1 VSHDPLLGQT
11 VSGRFLLEELV
22 GQGGMGRVYRARH
35 LESHSPVALKLLKPA
50 LLGDPTLVGR
60 FEREAAAASR
70 LHHPNVVSVLEFG
83 RAGPDGTLFIAMEY
97 VEGIDLRVVLRDQWP
112 LPEARLCHLLAQV
125 LSALGEAHARN
136 VIHRDLKPE
145 NIMVVKDLGEG
156 ERVKVLDFGI
166 AKILDGDLPVLT
178 RNDVVCGTPQY
189 MAPEQATG
197 AGLDARSDLYAVGV
211 ILYQLCTGRLPFDGT
226 NAMDVLTQ
234 HVNDLPQAP
243 RQRSPDVSISE
254 ALERLILR
262 ALEKDPARR
271 PQSAQEFRK
280 LLLAVVGP
288 GAAVPAEGP
297 SPPFAPLPTSAP
309 PSPPSSARP
318 APSPPRLAPARP
330 CAFLAAIA
338 AAARAAIPWILRPLG
353 TRRARA
359 QRAASVTEPAQAR
372 DPLAGP
378 IERDPARTPGRAG

>member
-22 GQGGMGRVYRARH
+22 GHGGMGRVYKARH
-35 LESHSPVALKLLKPA
+35 LGLSAPVAIKLLKPA
-50 LLGDPTLVGR
+50 FLSDPTLVGR

-70 LHHPNVVSVLEFG
+70 LHHPNVVAVLEFG
-83 RAGPDGTLFIAMEY
+83 STGPDGTLFIAMEY
-97 VEGIDLRVVLRDQWP
+97 VDGKDLRVVLRDEWP

-145 NIMVVKDLGEG
+145 NIMVAKDLGQG

-197 AGLDARSDLYAVGV
+197 AGLDARSDIYAVGV

-226 NAMDVLTQ
+226 SAMDVLTQ

-243 RQRSPDVSISE
+243 RQRAPRASISE
-254 ALERLILR
+254 AMERLILR

-271 PQSAQEFRK
+271 PQSADEFRS
-280 LLLAVVGP
+280 LLLAVAEPLAAAPAKGP
-288 GAAVPAEGP
+288 P
-297 SPPFAPLPTSAP
+297 P
-309 PSPPSSARP
+309 PSPPPRAKARH
-318 APSPPRLAPARP
+318 

-338 AAARAAIPWILRPLG
+338 AGARAAI
-353 TRRARA
+353 RRI
-359 QRAASVTEPAQAR
+359 
-372 DPLAGP
+372 AG
-378 IERDPARTPGRAG
+378 RTAPPGRDRAV

>member
-22 GQGGMGRVYRARH
+22 GQGGMGRVYKARH
-35 LESHSPVALKLLKPA
+35 LGLHRPVALKLLKPA
-50 LLGDPTLVGR
+50 FLGDPTLVGR

-83 RAGPDGTLFIAMEY
+83 STGPDGTLFIAMEY
-97 VEGIDLRVVLRDQWP
+97 VDGKDLRVVLRDEWP

-145 NIMVVKDLGEG
+145 NIMVAKRLDEG
-156 ERVKVLDFGI
+156 ERVTVLDFGI
-166 AKILDGDLPVLT
+166 AKILDGDLPALT
-178 RNDVVCGTPQY
+178 RKDVVCGTPQY

-197 AGLDARSDLYAVGV
+197 AGLDARSDIYAVGV
-211 ILYQLCTGRLPFDGT
+211 ILYQLCTGRLPFDGPS
-226 NAMDVLTQ
+226 AIDVLTQ

-243 RQRSPDVSISE
+243 RQRSPGASISE
-254 ALERLILR
+254 AMERLILR

-271 PQSAQEFRK
+271 PQSAEEFRR
-280 LLLAVVGP
+280 LLLAVAGN

-297 SPPFAPLPTSAP
+297 PP
-309 PSPPSSARP
+309 PSPPPPVKGRP
-318 APSPPRLAPARP
+318 W
-330 CAFLAAIA
+330 AFLAALA
-338 AAARAAIPWILRPLG
+338 AATRTALRRMAGLTTPP
-353 TRRARA
+353 RR
-359 QRAASVTEPAQAR
+359 
-372 DPLAGP
+372 D
-378 IERDPARTPGRAG
+378 RAG